1 MLVKNKAQ
9 IPLGIVV
16 DRRDMDNPWQDCRWE
31 PVAVIPGA
39 GPLAPDGPWTVLN
52 QGDGWERY
60 HAGTLPLELFAGETE
75 AYKTNLSQD
84 PPRLFVVL
92 RSGEDQDSQ
101 HEIVP
106 FLVTASAYEAQDY
119 LDSGEDVVEP
129 VVMPEAVVAFVQ
141 RYVDKHHVEQTFYK
155 RKRQRADTGDESFA
169 RRPRPG
175 RRHG

>member
-1 MLVKNKAQ
+1 MV
-9 IPLGIVV
+9 
-16 DRRDMDNPWQDCRWE
+16 
-31 PVAVIPGA
+31 
-39 GPLAPDGPWTVLN
+39 
-52 QGDGWERY
+52 
-60 HAGTLPLELFAGETE
+60 PLELFAGETE

-101 HEIVP
+101 HEFLP

-119 LDSGEDVVEP
+119 LDTGEDMVEP

-141 RYVDKHHVEQTFYK
+141 SFVDKHHVDQTFYK
-155 RKRQRADTGDESFA
+155 RKRKPAESGDESFA

>member
-1 MLVKNKAQ
+1 MPVRNQAK

-16 DRRDMDNPWQDCRWE
+16 DRHDMDNPWQDCRWE

-39 GPLAPDGPWTVLN
+39 GPLAPDGPWTVLD
-52 QGDGWERY
+52 QGEGWERY

-75 AYKTNLSQD
+75 AYMTNLSQD

-101 HEIVP
+101 HEFLP
-106 FLVTASAYEAQDY
+106 FLVTASAFEAQDY
-119 LDSGEDVVEP
+119 LDSGEDMVEP
-129 VVMPEAVVAFVQ
+129 VVMPEAVAAFVQ
-141 RYVDKHHVEQTFYK
+141 SFVDKHHVDQTFYK
-155 RKRQRADTGDESFA
+155 RKRTPAESGDESFA